1 MEMEMLKTAAVGA
14 ALVLFSNKLATMSF
28 VTSASPT
35 VAKFAPYLISG
46 GLLIGA
52 KKLGLV

>member
-1 MEMEMLKTAAVGA
+1 MEMLKTAAVGA

-52 KKLGLV
+52 KKFGLV